1 MLWNMKFG
9 ITHISLLTLLFTLL
23 CSSCSRVEDV
33 KYEVVGDEPMVAT
46 FSMDATAQLGTRAD
60 DKTWGG
66 DYSSIEGSDFENRV
80 DISTLKVFVYGADGE
95 FLDELPILQSEEI
108 DGRATFVCAF
118 PATFRYVLGESY
130 RVMVIANCT
139 NRSYGISYNNNTPS
153 LEKLVYATPLAA
165 SIPMWGVKSFEFP
178 TNMPDNRRIEMG
190 MISVLRA
197 TAKVGVKLSDEVKAE
212 GWKISGL
219 KLNYANANGY
229 CLPAE
234 WNTADYTES
243 MVRSDVFRPNTDASL
258 MTNISATTMGLNS
271 GSYNIYIPETKNN
284 SLNYNESITTDLAL
298 AVELNRVE
306 NGTIVESVEFPYE
319 KGIRFCNYA
328 NGQPSGENYDIIRN
342 HFYDYTITAVNI
354 GLKMNLVVAEW
365 EDEPVWNLDL
375 SVPIHTNL
383 MTAPDKSAAAPVDVP
398 TVRYDNSDASGEA
411 GAFVGYFMMESPEGA
426 SWRPTLINASSADY
440 EVRIYTTNGT
450 DAEYNV
456 LVTDA
461 AIEAEAN
468 SFYKIVV
475 VAKNPNNIG
484 NVIKLGLTYTVDW
497 NAEANPL
504 LIINKG
510 NNNGLYYPWDGTNAN
525 DEPDIHWISIHQ
537 E

>member
-1 MLWNMKFG
+1 
-9 ITHISLLTLLFTLL
+9 
-23 CSSCSRVEDV
+23 
-33 KYEVVGDEPMVAT
+33 MVAI
-46 FSMDATAQLGTRAD
+46 FSMDATAQSGTRAD

-80 DISTLKVFVYGADGE
+80 DISTLKLFIYSDDGE
-95 FLDELPILQSEEI
+95 YLDELPILQSSDV
-108 DGRATFVCAF
+108 DGTATFVCAF
-118 PATFRYVLGESY
+118 PSTFRYVLGGTY

-139 NRSYGISYNNNTPS
+139 SRSYGISYSNDSPC
-153 LEKLVYATPLAA
+153 LEKLVYATPVSAA
-165 SIPMWGVKSFEFP
+165 IPMWGVKSFEFP
-178 TNMPDNRRIEMG
+178 TTMPNDRRLNIG

-229 CLPAE
+229 CLPQE
-234 WNTADYTES
+234 WNTANYTEN
-243 MVRSDVFRPNTDASL
+243 MMRSDVFRPNTDASL
-258 MTNISATTMGLNS
+258 MTDISATTMGIDS
-271 GSYNIYIPETKNN
+271 GSYNIYVPETENN
-284 SLNYNESITTDLAL
+284 SLNYNESITTDLAI

-306 NGTIVESVEFPYE
+306 NGTIVESVVFPYD
-319 KGIRFCNYA
+319 KGIRFCNYI
-328 NGQPSGENYDIIRN
+328 NGQPTGENYDIVRN

-383 MTAPDKSAAAPVDVP
+383 MTAPDKNAEAPVDVP
-398 TVRYDNSDASGEA
+398 TVRYNNRGDSNEF
-411 GAFVGYFMMESPEGA
+411 GAFVGYFMMESPEGTT
-426 SWRPTLINASSADY
+426 WRPTLMNASSADY
-440 EVRIYTTNGT
+440 EVRVYTTNGT
-450 DAEYNV
+450 DSEYDV

-461 AIEAEAN
+461 AINAEAN
-468 SFYKIVV
+468 NFYKIVV

-484 NVIKLGLTYTVDW
+484 NVIKLGLTYTADW

-510 NNNGLYYPWDGTNAN
+510 NNNGKYYPWDGVNAN
-525 DEPDIHWISIHQ
+525 DEPDIHWISIRQ